1 MTRTSKRSS
10 KGTALLAV
18 LWLTAA
24 LSAIA
29 FSIADTVRAETER
42 GISTQES
49 IRAYYLARGAVER
62 TLYQLRNSND
72 GSGGS
77 PAERFAGRRRLY
89 FQEEFGDTL
98 VELISENGK
107 LPLRGLSPN
116 ILSSILLSL
125 GESPESSANIVRN
138 AFSGAAIP
146 LAPTM
151 QNSLQA
157 PSFRLPLAS
166 MENVEELLLVPG
178 ITSELL
184 YGRYTRLPD
193 GHLINR
199 GGLIDCLSPHVLTRQ
214 AIDPFSVHP
223 TLLVALGMDPAAAQ
237 RFGEIRRQ
245 SFDPVVVVN
254 QLQMIQAGTG
264 SISLRAD
271 LGDVFQIRATARVRT
286 PNGTLSDTRRTVSLL
301 LKYITP
307 NPRYMWISPWTHL
320 RWYDQAFSDVAS
332 SNTVWRTPLPQS
344 EATQ

>member
-1 MTRTSKRSS
+1 MTPTSKRSS

-29 FSIADTVRAETER
+29 FSIADTVRAEAER

-49 IRAYYLARGAVER
+49 VRAYYLARGAVER
-62 TLYQLRNSND
+62 TLYQIRNSND

-107 LPLRGLSPN
+107 LPLRSLNASVFNGL
-116 ILSSILLSL
+116 LLTL
-125 GESPESSANIVRN
+125 GETPESAHAIVHQ
-138 AFSGAAIP
+138 AYSGGQIA
-146 LAPTM
+146 LAPSL

-184 YGRYTRLPD
+184 YGRYSRMPD
-193 GHLINR
+193 GRLINL
-199 GGLIDCLSPHVLTRQ
+199 GGLIDCISPHIIASQ
-214 AIDPFSVHP
+214 GIDPFSVHP
-223 TLLVALGMDPAAAQ
+223 SLLVALGMDPATARQFA
-237 RFGEIRRQ
+237 EIRRQ
-245 SFDPVVVVN
+245 TFDPLVVVN
-254 QLQMIQAGTG
+254 QLQLLRGGTASAG
-264 SISLRAD
+264 LRAD

-286 PNGTLSDTRRTVSLL
+286 PNGTLSETRRTVSLL
-301 LKYITP
+301 LKYVTP

-332 SNTVWRTPLPQS
+332 SNAVWLTPPPLSGTKQ
-344 EATQ
+344 

>member
-1 MTRTSKRSS
+1 MTLTSKRSS

-42 GISTQES
+42 GISTQEGV
-49 IRAYYLARGAVER
+49 RAYYLARGAVER
-62 TLYQLRNSND
+62 TLYLLRNSNE
-72 GSGGS
+72 GFGGS
-77 PAERFAGRRRLY
+77 PAERFANRRRLY

-107 LPLRGLSPN
+107 LPLRTLNPITFN
-116 ILSSILLSL
+116 SILLSL
-125 GESPESSANIVRN
+125 GETPESANAIIRQ
-138 AFSGAAIP
+138 AFSGSAIP
-146 LAPTM
+146 LAPSL
-151 QNSLQA
+151 QNSLQI

-184 YGRYTRLPD
+184 YGRYSRMPD
-193 GHLINR
+193 GRLINL
-199 GGLIDCLSPHVLTRQ
+199 GGLIDCVSPHILTT
-214 AIDPFSVHP
+214 AGMDPFSVHP
-223 TLLVALGMDPAAAQ
+223 TLLVALGMDPAAARQ
-237 RFGEIRRQ
+237 FGEIRRQ
-245 SFDPVVVVN
+245 TFDPLLVVN
-254 QLQMIQAGTG
+254 QLRVISGGTG
-264 SISLRAD
+264 TAALRAD

-286 PNGTLSDTRRTVSLL
+286 PNGTLSETRRTVSLL

-320 RWYDQAFSDVAS
+320 RWYDQTFSDVAS
-332 SNTVWRTPLPQS
+332 SNAIWHTPPPQS
-344 EATQ
+344 ETKQ